1 MYVQIIDALWDC
13 FFNDILNDYERMFE
27 NNEASSLSGI
37 EIAGDSIK
45 FNEGEILFADPDL
58 KRHTFIILWYS
69 QKRIRT

>member
-1 MYVQIIDALWDC
+1 
-13 FFNDILNDYERMFE
+13 MFE